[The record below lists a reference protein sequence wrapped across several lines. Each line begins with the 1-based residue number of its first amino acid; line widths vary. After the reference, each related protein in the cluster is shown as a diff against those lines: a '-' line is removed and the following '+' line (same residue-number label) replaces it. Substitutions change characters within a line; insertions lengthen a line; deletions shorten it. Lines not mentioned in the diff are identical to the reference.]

1 MVENPQYFHFVHNF
15 CSSFSLRRQKKSFGT
30 TAEAPSSQDIL
41 CIFPRSGRV
50 NPIKTCTNGRWV
62 ASAMFICFQRP
73 THKGREACK
82 PHREFIRHPVSV
94 MWV

>member
-15 CSSFSLRRQKKSFGT
+15 RPSFPFRKQKKSFGT
-30 TAEAPSSQDIL
+30 IAEAPSFQDIL

-50 NPIKTCTNGRWV
+50 NPIKTCTYGRWV
-62 ASAMFICFQRP
+62 ASAVFICFQRP